1 MPSPER
7 FLHEKYGELQQS
19 EEIKSA
25 VRRKKAKG
33 ERAPN
38 IPEAKIKAYLERFDE
53 ILNTEKAGKREYGV
67 NLVKN
72 AILDLAV
79 PLRKKA
85 ADDLPENFFDLD
97 KKIAREQGHGDI
109 EVTAEMKEQIF
120 ESTVKDQEASLSL
133 WLDYLA
139 SKDAMYPTWLKY
151 YAIRSITGLAEF
163 DKEKHEFKKRS
174 KNTRSVF
181 PDLNREALAYVL
193 DAVEKQYGQEP
204 EEKDID
210 DPEFKKILQGANFA
224 KLYAYAIEKV
234 TPASA
239 EQKETIEGE
248 WIKYNQGSNHAPLF
262 NSLQGHGT
270 GWCTAG
276 EATAQAQLEQGDF
289 YVYYSQDEQGNN
301 TIPRIAIR
309 LQNNGI
315 AEIRGINYEQN
326 LEPALVDIAKEK
338 AQTLP
343 GHEQYE
349 KKSSDMKFL
358 TAIEKKMAKS
368 QDLTKDELKFLYEID
383 NPIEGFGYQKDPR
396 IKELRNQRDKGKDR
410 LVIFECEPSQI
421 AGSEQELKEKL
432 KNKEEIKAYV
442 GPLFPSIFKLLPQ
455 SVEHIYTEFPEGRI
469 RQKTIKL
476 GTGLETKD
484 DFIKALK
491 QNEFEVNDWAKNIM
505 GNPEFTAAK
514 KETEERLII
523 LSVADLGFKD
533 GAKIEDIY
541 KRAEELGLEICPAQT
556 GPQLRLQYKDQPMDE
571 YCLIGMKSISDSYG
585 DPYVFS
591 VSRGENGSRLSA
603 GYGRPDYFYHGGDR
617 FAFVPASNS

>member
-204 EEKDID
+204 KEKDID

-262 NSLQGHGT
+262 NSLQGRGT

-326 LEPALVDIAKEK
+326 LESALIGIAQEK

-343 GHEQYE
+343 GHGQYE

-368 QDLTKDELKFLYEID
+368 QDLTKDELKFLYEMD

-396 IKELRNQRDKGKDR
+396 IK
-410 LVIFECEPSQI
+410 
-421 AGSEQELKEKL
+421 
-432 KNKEEIKAYV
+432 
-442 GPLFPSIFKLLPQ
+442 
-455 SVEHIYTEFPEGRI
+455 
-469 RQKTIKL
+469 
-476 GTGLETKD
+476 
-484 DFIKALK
+484 
-491 QNEFEVNDWAKNIM
+491 
-505 GNPEFTAAK
+505 
-514 KETEERLII
+514 
-523 LSVADLGFKD
+523 
-533 GAKIEDIY
+533 
-541 KRAEELGLEICPAQT
+541 
-556 GPQLRLQYKDQPMDE
+556 
-571 YCLIGMKSISDSYG
+571 
-585 DPYVFS
+585 
-591 VSRGENGSRLSA
+591 
-603 GYGRPDYFYHGGDR
+603 
-617 FAFVPASNS
+617 

>member
-1 MPSPER
+1 M
-7 FLHEKYGELQQS
+7 HEKYGELQQS

-210 DPEFKKILQGANFA
+210 DPEFKKLLKGANFA

-239 EQKETIEGE
+239 EQKKTIEGE
-248 WIKYNQGSNHAPLF
+248 WIKYDQGSNHAPLF

-343 GHEQYE
+343 GHGQYE

-368 QDLTKDELKFLYEID
+368 QDLTKDELKFLYEMD

-421 AGSEQELKEKL
+421 AKNEQELKEKL

-442 GPLFPSIFKLLPQ
+442 GPLFPNIFKLLPQ

-505 GNPEFTAAK
+505 GKPEFTAAK

-541 KRAEELGLEICPAQT
+541 KRAEELGLELCPAQT

-571 YCLIGMKSISDSYG
+571 YCLIGMKPISCSDG
-585 DPYVFS
+585 DPSVFS
-591 VSRGENGSRLSA
+591 VSRGGGGSRLGA
-603 GYGRPDYFYHGGDR
+603 DYGWPDYFYDGGDR

>member
-204 EEKDID
+204 KEKDID
-210 DPEFKKILQGANFA
+210 DPEFKKLLKGANFA

-239 EQKETIEGE
+239 EQKKTIEGE
-248 WIKYNQGSNHAPLF
+248 WIKYDQGSNHAPLF

-289 YVYYSQDEQGNN
+289 YVYYSQDEQGSS

-309 LQNNGI
+309 MQNNGI

-326 LEPALVDIAKEK
+326 LESALIGIAQEK

-343 GHEQYE
+343 GHGQYE

-368 QDLTKDELKFLYEID
+368 QDLTKDELKFLYEMD

-442 GPLFPSIFKLLPQ
+442 GPLFPNIFKLLPQ

-469 RQKTIKL
+469 RRM
-476 GTGLETKD
+476 
-484 DFIKALK
+484 
-491 QNEFEVNDWAKNIM
+491 EVNIGGQDKNDLIREIKEKFKVSSNASDM
-505 GNPEFTAAK
+505 LKNPEFTVSK
-514 KETEERLII
+514 TPESISLIRLKV
-523 LSVADLGFKD
+523 SDLGFPK
-533 GAKIEDIY
+533 GATTEEIY
-541 KRAEELGLEICPAQT
+541 QKAEELGLELCPAET
-556 GPQLRLQYKDQPMDE
+556 GPQLRKQYINQPLDE
-571 YCLIGMKSISDSYG
+571 WLNIGMKQIVDSDGS
-585 DPYVFS
+585 PNVFYLRRLGGGLWL
-591 VSRGENGSRLSA
+591 RGSGAEPGSRW
-603 GYGRPDYFYHGGDR
+603 GPGHG
-617 FAFVPASNS
+617 FAFRLRKLNA